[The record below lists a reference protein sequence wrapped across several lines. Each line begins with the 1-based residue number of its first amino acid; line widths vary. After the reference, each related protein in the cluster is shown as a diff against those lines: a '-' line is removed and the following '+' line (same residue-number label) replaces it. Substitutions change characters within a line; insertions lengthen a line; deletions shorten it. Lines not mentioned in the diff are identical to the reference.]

1 MPTTRNDHP
10 ATSSPRRFRQLQNL
24 SVPDNFDDR
33 RPDAEITAW
42 ESHSPSQA
50 PGASVEPIE
59 ACAVGL
65 PGGHQDHRRSEL
77 LQPLCHCAVA
87 ARSDLRESG
96 TATMS
101 ALNLWNKNTER
112 VSDALSRD
120 SYPALYSTAGQCIS
134 PLPVKPHI

>member
-1 MPTTRNDHP
+1 MGEPF
-10 ATSSPRRFRQLQNL
+10 AVSGPRRQRRA
-24 SVPDNFDDR
+24 DR
-33 RPDAEITAW
+33 GVR
-42 ESHSPSQA
+42 
-50 PGASVEPIE
+50 G
-59 ACAVGL
+59 GL
-65 PGGHQDHRRSEL
+65 AGGHQDHRRSEL

-120 SYPALYSTAGQCIS
+120 RGHLHFSVVSKHVAGQVILRADNLRYGQLAA
-134 PLPVKPHI
+134 PNTATTG

>member
-1 MPTTRNDHP
+1 MGEPF
-10 ATSSPRRFRQLQNL
+10 AVSGPRRQRRA
-24 SVPDNFDDR
+24 DR
-33 RPDAEITAW
+33 GVRGGPA
-42 ESHSPSQA
+42 
-50 PGASVEPIE
+50 
-59 ACAVGL
+59 
-65 PGGHQDHRRSEL
+65 GGHQDHRRSEL

-120 SYPALYSTAGQCIS
+120 RGHLHFSVVSKHVAGQVILRADNLRYGQLAA
-134 PLPVKPHI
+134 PNTATTG